1 LPYVPTRRLVTLAS
15 LPLVMALAMGVWPGA
30 KLGAAVV
37 IIDLLLLAVAL
48 TDAVRGRHLLISV
61 AREAPPIFSL
71 GRHNDVRLRVSS
83 RAGRPL
89 RVQVLDDHDEGL
101 GPRSAQLEMALPPH
115 GREDARYGLR
125 PVRRGLHNLGAHHVR
140 HPTPWGLWLRQYRLA
155 AQAPVKVYPD
165 VKAVRTY
172 ELLARQSREALL
184 LRSTR
189 QPGQES
195 EFERLRDF
203 TRDDAYRHIDW
214 RATARRHKL
223 IARAYQQERNQT
235 IFAALDAGRLM
246 TAESGGLARFDHA
259 LNATLMLAH
268 VAARSGDNV
277 GLMSFDSQVRAF
289 VAPVSGRRAAQR
301 VLAASYDLEP
311 QLTESDFEAAFAT
324 LNRRLRKRALVVLFT
339 HVVDDV
345 SARGVLRV
353 VRGLGPRHLPLC
365 VLFRDPA
372 VEAVAEGRDPEGSV
386 QVRGQGQAQTE
397 LGRESD
403 RSLYTRAAAAEV
415 LLWQDK
421 LVRDLTAAGAHVLHA
436 DPVGLTPA
444 VINRYLSI
452 KARTLL

>member
-1 LPYVPTRRLVTLAS
+1 LPFVPTRRLVVLA
-15 LPLVMALAMGVWPGA
+15 LVPLALAFAMAFWPGA
-30 KLGAAVV
+30 KLGPAVV
-37 IIDLLLLAVAL
+37 AVDVLLLLLAL
-48 TDAVRGRHLLISV
+48 GDAVRGHHRLVSV

-71 GRHNDVRLRVSS
+71 GRNNDVRLRVSS
-83 RAGRPL
+83 RAGRSL
-89 RVQVLDDHDEGL
+89 QVQLLDDHDEGL
-101 GPRSAQLEMALPPH
+101 GPRSEPLQMTLAAHTWQ
-115 GREDARYGLR
+115 DARYVLR
-125 PVRRGLHNLGAHHVR
+125 PVRRGQHDLGAHHVR
-140 HPTPWGLWLRQYRLA
+140 HPTPWGLWLRQYRLP

-195 EFERLRDF
+195 EFERLRDY

-311 QLTESDFEAAFAT
+311 QLTESNFEAAFAT

-345 SARGVLRV
+345 SAQGVLRV

-372 VEAVAEGRDPEGSV
+372 VEAVAEGRDPEG
-386 QVRGQGQAQTE
+386 QDQG
-397 LGRESD
+397 GRESE

-415 LLWQDK
+415 LLWQEK
-421 LVRDLTAAGAHVLHA
+421 LVRDLAAAGAHVLHA